1 MSTNYW
7 MIVSSAENFEVN
19 RSMGFSI
26 QGMKSRHRKKAE
38 RMAPGD
44 RVLYYLTGV
53 QQFGGTATIT
63 SEYFEDH
70 RPIWS
75 SKKKGE
81 DYPFRVEIKPDIV
94 LDPEQ
99 FLDARDMV
107 PHLEY
112 VRRWPAEH
120 WHLAFQGNVHLL
132 PESDFRLIEER
143 LASHPSPEG
152 SGQPA
157 PASTS

>member
-7 MIVSSAENFEVN
+7 MLVSSADNFEVS
-19 RSMGFSI
+19 RTLEFSV

-38 RMAPGD
+38 KMVPGD
-44 RVLYYLTGV
+44 RIVYYLTGI

-70 RPIWS
+70 NPIWN

-81 DYPFRVEIKPDIV
+81 DYPFRVEIKPDVI
-94 LDPEQ
+94 LDPSQ
-99 FLDARDMV
+99 FVDAKSVV
-107 PHLEY
+107 PEMEY
-112 VRRWPAEH
+112 PKRWPAEH

-132 PESDFRLIEER
+132 PESDFRLIEEK
-143 LASHPSPEG
+143 LVANQSE
-152 SGQPA
+152 QPA
-157 PASTS
+157 PASSS

>member
-7 MIVSSAENFEVN
+7 MLVSSAENFEIS

-26 QGMKSRHRKKAE
+26 QGIKTRHRKKAE

-44 RVLYYLTGV
+44 RLLYYLTGL

-63 SEYFEDH
+63 SPYFEDH
-70 RPIWS
+70 LPIWAG
-75 SKKKGE
+75 KKAGE
-81 DYPFRVEIKPDIV
+81 DYPFRVEISPDVI
-94 LDPEQ
+94 LGAEEY
-99 FLDARDMV
+99 LDARDVV

-112 VRRWPAEH
+112 VRKWPIEH

-132 PESDFRLIEER
+132 PEKGFRFIEER
-143 LASHPSPEG
+143 LVSGKSVGRASV
-152 SGQPA
+152 
-157 PASTS
+157 STS